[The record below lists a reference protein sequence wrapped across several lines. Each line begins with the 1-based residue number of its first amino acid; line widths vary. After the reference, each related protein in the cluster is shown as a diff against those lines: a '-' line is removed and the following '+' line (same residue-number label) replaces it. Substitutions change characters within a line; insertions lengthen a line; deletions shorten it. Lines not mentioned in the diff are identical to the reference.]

1 MGSDSAAVDSSK
13 VLKDILGV
21 VINMYAKNDDIEK
34 VKKTSDENAYRI
46 AQLEAKVGNADEIAL
61 PLGLAV
67 RHLPLP
73 SEGTTE
79 LDNVRLAFREIQ
91 APGVD
96 VKNDIVKAVRVGY
109 KAESDPGANNQY
121 LGTVKVEM
129 RNEESR
135 ASVMKSKYQLKNHP
149 QNVMKKLVIQN
160 LKSREDMKNEYFNY
174 DILKMVTN
182 SSDFYIGGNGHIR
195 KKDQNNQ
202 RVNTAAPP
210 TRYAAAFPA
219 SYASNAAPQA
229 SYAATAIPPTSYATA
244 AAPPSRYAAPTAS
257 YAAPP
262 ARYAARPQY
271 SQFNVPPPPTGQYHY
286 DQTQRVHLQR
296 PQDIPPEPSNRQQQ
310 TSLLDIDNIF
320 TFDPPKPVQTT
331 NPYQP
336 PTTVEAQP
344 QPVQAG
350 PHAPPV
356 GGQGLPH
363 HGRESQGDQ

>member
-1 MGSDSAAVDSSK
+1 
-13 VLKDILGV
+13 
-21 VINMYAKNDDIEK
+21 
-34 VKKTSDENAYRI
+34 
-46 AQLEAKVGNADEIAL
+46 
-61 PLGLAV
+61 
-67 RHLPLP
+67 
-73 SEGTTE
+73 
-79 LDNVRLAFREIQ
+79 
-91 APGVD
+91 
-96 VKNDIVKAVRVGY
+96 
-109 KAESDPGANNQY
+109 
-121 LGTVKVEM
+121 
-129 RNEESR
+129 
-135 ASVMKSKYQLKNHP
+135 
-149 QNVMKKLVIQN
+149 
-160 LKSREDMKNEYFNY
+160 MKNENFNY
-174 DILKMVTN
+174 DNLKMVTN

-229 SYAATAIPPTSYATA
+229 SYTATAIPPASYVTA
-244 AAPPSRYAAPTAS
+244 AAPPSS

-271 SQFNVPPPPTGQYHY
+271 SQFHVPPPPPGQYHY
-286 DQTQRVHLQR
+286 DQTQRVPLQR
-296 PQDIPPEPSNRQQQ
+296 PQDIPPGPSNRQQQ

-336 PTTVEAQP
+336 PATAEPQP
-344 QPVQAG
+344 QQIQAG
-350 PHAPPV
+350 PHTQFQA